1 MKICIASGKGGTGKT
16 LLSVNLACQALG
28 SVTLLDCDVEEP
40 NVHLFLPPGGA
51 VQQETVTCPHPVVDV
66 ARCTACGAC
75 VKACLFHALAR
86 VRGRLFTFPE
96 LCHGCGRCLRV
107 CSSGALAEAPR
118 GVGVLRTWSFEQVR
132 VGEGR
137 LNIGE
142 GMAPAVI
149 KALLARSVA
158 STPVLVDA
166 PPGTS
171 CSVVA
176 AMEACDG
183 VLLVTEPTPFGLHDL
198 TLAVAVARQLK
209 KPFGVIL
216 NRADGQTGTVEAYC
230 QAENIA
236 LLAKLPL
243 DRRIAEASS
252 KGQLVSR
259 VLPEYAPFFQQVWR
273 SMERM
278 MACTNG
284 SY

>member
-1 MKICIASGKGGTGKT
+1 M
-16 LLSVNLACQALG
+16 
-28 SVTLLDCDVEEP
+28 
-40 NVHLFLPPGGA
+40 
-51 VQQETVTCPHPVVDV
+51 
-66 ARCTACGAC
+66 
-75 VKACLFHALAR
+75 
-86 VRGRLFTFPE
+86 
-96 LCHGCGRCLRV
+96 
-107 CSSGALAEAPR
+107 
-118 GVGVLRTWSFEQVR
+118 GVLRTWSFEQVR